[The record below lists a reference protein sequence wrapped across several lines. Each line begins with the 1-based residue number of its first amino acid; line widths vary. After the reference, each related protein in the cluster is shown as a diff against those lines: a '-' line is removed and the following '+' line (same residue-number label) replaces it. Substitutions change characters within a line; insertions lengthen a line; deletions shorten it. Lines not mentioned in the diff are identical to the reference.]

1 MRWRCSTKGE
11 LKSMVEEYAAEIGKP
26 TNEVLLTL
34 LFETLRD
41 LDMACRRNRMVHGF
55 VNDFGGW
62 LHRTRKAVGIS
73 QRELSRLSGVNPSTI
88 NRIESRRC
96 YARMLEVEKIVGAF
110 SGGWEES

>member
-11 LKSMVEEYAAEIGKP
+11 LKSMVEEYADEIGKP

-41 LDMACRRNRMVHGF
+41 LDMACRRNRMVRGF

-62 LHRTRKAVGIS
+62 LHRTRETAGLS
-73 QRELSRLSGVNPSTI
+73 QRELARIAGISPSAV
-88 NRIESRRC
+88 NRIESRRV
-96 YARMLEVEKIVGAF
+96 YARMLEVEKIVGALNRRL
-110 SGGWEES
+110 EAE